1 MNDESSRNRILKRGL
16 LVLGGFALA
25 GAAVAGGIT
34 ASHMIKQGRQEKV
47 EIAEVSTVSELS
59 EEEES
64 EEYSSITEPIIA
76 NPDNPEAD
84 VDENQTAIV
93 LSEFDQLR
101 TALLEESGI
110 DLPENPDAVVTEFF
124 HETFDEG
131 DTVVGGRFAVGDDYV
146 GRMQSAITAVMGD
159 PVQEEENDG
168 FQFTVWSQPTDK
180 ENVVNEC
187 VLDVTPEGETSIKY
201 HKDLDMNY

>member
-1 MNDESSRNRILKRGL
+1 MNKFLKKIGMSL
-16 LVLGGFALA
+16 GIIALFGSAVLVSA
-25 GAAVAGGIT
+25 GCECDKKETATDAFIT
-34 ASHMIKQGRQEKV
+34 SGDV
-47 EIAEVSTVSELS
+47 TNTDAEVSSAEKPM
-59 EEEES
+59 EEPSVETPEEPV
-64 EEYSSITEPIIA
+64 EATITESG
-76 NPDNPEAD
+76 D
-84 VDENQTAIV
+84 
-93 LSEFDQLR
+93 LSEFDQMR
-101 TALLEESGI
+101 TALLEEGGI

-124 HETFDEG
+124 HQTFDEG
-131 DTVVGGRFAVGDDYV
+131 DTVVGGRFAVGEDYV
-146 GRMQSAITAVMGD
+146 GQMKTAITAVMGD

>member
-1 MNDESSRNRILKRGL
+1 MNKFLKKIGMSL
-16 LVLGGFALA
+16 GIICLFGSAVLVSA
-25 GAAVAGGIT
+25 GCECDKSETATDAFIT
-34 ASHMIKQGRQEKV
+34 SGDV
-47 EIAEVSTVSELS
+47 TNTDAEVSSAEKPM
-59 EEEES
+59 EEPSVETPEEPVDPDAL
-64 EEYSSITEPIIA
+64 EPA
-76 NPDNPEAD
+76 E
-84 VDENQTAIV
+84 
-93 LSEFDQLR
+93 LSEFDQFR
-101 TALLEESGI
+101 AALLEEGGI

-131 DTVVGGRFAVGDDYV
+131 DTVVGGRFAVGEDYV
-146 GRMQSAITAVMGD
+146 GQMKTAITAVMGD

>member
-1 MNDESSRNRILKRGL
+1 MNKFLKKIGL
-16 LVLGGFALA
+16 SLGIIALFGSAVLVSA
-25 GAAVAGGIT
+25 GCECDKKETETDAFITSGDVTNTEAEVIT
-34 ASHMIKQGRQEKV
+34 A
-47 EIAEVSTVSELS
+47 EVTS
-59 EEEES
+59 EEAVVETPEEPV
-64 EEYSSITEPIIA
+64 EATITESG
-76 NPDNPEAD
+76 D
-84 VDENQTAIV
+84 
-93 LSEFDQLR
+93 LSEFDQMR

-146 GRMQSAITAVMGD
+146 GQMKTAITAVMGD
-159 PVQEEENDG
+159 PVQEEESDEYK
-168 FQFTVWSQPTDK
+168 FYVWSQPTEK

-187 VLDVTPEGETSIKY
+187 VVDLSPEGETSIKY

>member
-1 MNDESSRNRILKRGL
+1 M
-16 LVLGGFALA
+16 GGFALA

-47 EIAEVSTVSELS
+47 EIAEVSPVSELS

-64 EEYSSITEPIIA
+64 EEYSSITEPIIVT
-76 NPDNPEAD
+76 DNPEAN
-84 VDENQTAIV
+84 VNENQTAIV

-101 TALLEESGI
+101 TALLEEGGI
-110 DLPENPDAVVTEFF
+110 DLPENPDAVVTEVF
-124 HETFDEG
+124 HKTFDEG
-131 DTVVGGRFAVGDDYV
+131 DTVVGGHFTVSEDYADK
-146 GRMQSAITAVMGD
+146 MKSAITATMGE

-168 FQFTVWSQPTDK
+168 FSFTVWSQPTDK

-187 VLDVTPEGETSIKY
+187 VLDVTPEGEAGIKY